1 MSKSTKKQKS
11 GFWRKIRKNIKFS
24 LKNPFTYI
32 YLLIVFVLVIATIVV
47 GKSEP
52 YHPEGEVTNWKDAI
66 WHSIVAVVAAYYDY
80 YMKTVPGRLA
90 SLVLLL
96 VGMAFWTI
104 VLGKITSGIMAVQSK
119 NNKGLKKLKRMKN
132 HFLLCGWRPGFEKI
146 LDAVMKSNP
155 DINPDMIVVVNNA
168 PSEQM
173 EMLRTDFRFKEIKY
187 VFGDFSDADVL
198 KIAFVQTASRALV
211 IADYTNGNASDME
224 VDSRTVLSVLTMKN
238 INSEVYVS
246 AELLSE
252 KFEEHL
258 KMAHVDEL
266 ILTQDYEHSLLATA
280 SSGLGYSN
288 VIKALISDDAD
299 SGIII
304 EDISKNFIDKT
315 YGELSSWYENKVEKG
330 DVLVGLLLNTGNFH
344 QRKKSA
350 LREAQINSNI
360 SAVVDNL
367 KKVKEL
373 HSNEPLLTP
382 SDDFIIPK
390 FAKAVII
397 RARQEGPVAK

>member
-1 MSKSTKKQKS
+1 MSKKSKAKSS
-11 GFWRKIRKNIKFS
+11 GFWRKLKKKARYS

-32 YLLIVFVLVIATIVV
+32 FILIVLLLVAATIVV
-47 GKSEP
+47 GKTEP
-52 YHPEGEVTNWKDAI
+52 YHPDGEVTNWKDAV

-104 VLGKITSGIMAVQSK
+104 VLGKITSAILAVQSK
-119 NNKGLKKLKRMKN
+119 NNKGLKKLKRMKG

-146 LDAVMKSNP
+146 LDAVISSNP
-155 DINPDMIVVVNNA
+155 DITPEKIVVVNNA
-168 PSEQM
+168 PTEQM
-173 EMLRTDFRFKEIKY
+173 EILRSDFRFKQIQY
-187 VFGDFSDADVL
+187 VAGDFSDADVL
-198 KIAFVQTASRALV
+198 KRAFIQTAERALV
-211 IADYTNGNASDME
+211 IADYSAGASDME
-224 VDSRTVLSVLTMKN
+224 IDSRTVLSVLTMKN
-238 INSEVYVS
+238 LNQNIYVS

-258 KMAHVDEL
+258 KMARVDEL

-304 EDISKNFIDKT
+304 EEISKDFIEKT
-315 YGELSSWYENKVEKG
+315 YGELAAHYEGKENG
-330 DVLVGLLLNTGNFH
+330 DILVGLLLNTGNFQ
-344 QRKKSA
+344 QRKKAA

-360 SAVVDNL
+360 EAVVDNL
-367 KKVKEL
+367 KKVKSL
-373 HSNEPLLTP
+373 QSNDPVLTP
-382 SDDFIIPK
+382 ENDFVIPK
-390 FAKAVII
+390 YSKAIVI
-397 RARQEGPVAK
+397 RARSEDSEK

>member
-1 MSKSTKKQKS
+1 
-11 GFWRKIRKNIKFS
+11 
-24 LKNPFTYI
+24 
-32 YLLIVFVLVIATIVV
+32 
-47 GKSEP
+47 
-52 YHPEGEVTNWKDAI
+52 
-66 WHSIVAVVAAYYDY
+66 
-80 YMKTVPGRLA
+80 A

-104 VLGKITSGIMAVQSK
+104 VLGKITSTIMAVQAK
-119 NNKGLKKLKRMKN
+119 NKKGLKKLKRMKG

-146 LDAVMKSNP
+146 LDQVIKQNP
-155 DINPDMIVVVNNA
+155 DISPDMIVVVNNA
-168 PSEQM
+168 PADKM
-173 EMLRTDFRFKEIKY
+173 EILRSDFRFKEVQY
-187 VFGDFSDADVL
+187 VAGDFSDAEVL
-198 KIAFVQTASRALV
+198 KRAYIQTASRALV
-211 IADYTNGNASDME
+211 IADYTNTNVSDME

-258 KMAHVDEL
+258 RMAHVDEL

-304 EDISKNFIDKT
+304 EEISKNFIGKT
-315 YGELSSWYENKVEKG
+315 YGELYESYEADKSNS

-344 QRKKSA
+344 QRKKAA
-350 LREAQINSNI
+350 LREAQINSDI

-367 KKVKEL
+367 KKVKGF

-382 SDDFIIPK
+382 SEDFIIPK
-390 FAKAVII
+390 FAKAIII
-397 RARQEGPVAK
+397 RANSKETVA

>member
-1 MSKSTKKQKS
+1 MKNMRKKYKSKKNP
-11 GFWRKIRKNIKFS
+11 FWRKLKKRLKYS

-32 YLLIVFVLVIATIVV
+32 FILIVLVLIAATIVV
-47 GKSEP
+47 GNTEP

-104 VLGKITSGIMAVQSK
+104 ILGKITSAILSVQSK
-119 NNKGLKKLKRMKN
+119 NNKGLKKLKRMKG

-146 LDAVMKSNP
+146 LEVVMIQNP
-155 DINPDMIVVVNNA
+155 DISPDNIVVVNNA

-173 EMLRTDFRFKEIKY
+173 GILRSDSRFADVKY
-187 VFGDFSDADVL
+187 IAGDFSEADVL
-198 KIAFVQTASRALV
+198 KKAFIQTAGRALV
-211 IADYTNGNASDME
+211 IADYSAGPNVSEME

-238 INSEVYVS
+238 LNKNIYVS
-246 AELLSE
+246 AELLSD

-258 KMAHVDEL
+258 RMANVDEL

-299 SGIII
+299 TGIII
-304 EDISKNFIDKT
+304 ENIPKGLVGKEYKNLL
-315 YGELSSWYENKVEKG
+315 EVYEKKE
-330 DVLVGLLLNTGNFH
+330 DVLVGLLLNTGTG
-344 QRKKSA
+344 R
-350 LREAQINSNI
+350 INNGSINQP
-360 SAVVDNL
+360 V
-367 KKVKEL
+367 
-373 HSNEPLLTP
+373 LTP
-382 SDDFIIPK
+382 ADDFIIPESS
-390 FAKAVII
+390 KAVVV
-397 RARQEGPVAK
+397 RGKNEEA